1 MESLSE
7 NQNYASEAE
16 AFLNLKQHLQLDECM
31 SAKSRYV
38 EDLTGTD
45 FKFKEEFYYTSVYH
59 TLKNGLK
66 INQVCVQYH
75 IPGHRL
81 YDGGPISRPHFH
93 VRAAPDWVV
102 LYSNDP
108 NNKFISQSIKDHY
121 YTSLPTLK
129 KVKLS
134 DRVEAGWRILEL
146 SEAKDLRQQII
157 PFMDEWSIV
166 AFKTGKFDGHGYGYK
181 FSETHGAECGEM
193 MVVRVSG

>member
-45 FKFKEEFYYTSVYH
+45 LKFKEEFYYTSVYH

-102 LYSNDP
+102 LDSNDP

-157 PFMDEWSIV
+157 PLWMNGQLLRLKLGS
-166 AFKTGKFDGHGYGYK
+166 
-181 FSETHGAECGEM
+181 S
-193 MVVRVSG
+193 MVMVMGTNFRKPMGQNVGR